1 MCCFFSELPVCD
13 LANMTNLYCHNNICL
28 FPQYDYLNYNYD
40 MEGTLQMIANKLS
53 QISWRMIKERI
64 YDIIGD
70 VIRKWDP
77 SNMNL
82 ELELYVPT
90 DFMW

>member
-1 MCCFFSELPVCD
+1 MFVRG
-13 LANMTNLYCHNNICL
+13 LAIFALTLACSVARADFLGLYVGVGYW
-28 FPQYDYLNYNYD
+28 QYD

>member
-1 MCCFFSELPVCD
+1 
-13 LANMTNLYCHNNICL
+13 
-28 FPQYDYLNYNYD
+28 
-40 MEGTLQMIANKLS
+40 MEGTLQMIANRLS